1 MEKEDKHIRKSHNVS
16 YIMYH
21 LVCPVKYR
29 RKAINEQVERTIQ
42 SICLEI
48 SKRYE
53 INFLEIGTDED
64 HFHFLIQSVPL
75 WSPKEIAQSIKSIV
89 ARQIFKIHP
98 EIKEFLWGGQ
108 FWTDGYYIN
117 TVGRYGNEEV
127 IANYVKNQGKIYKRI
142 FRGQLTLFT

>member
-64 HFHFLIQSVPL
+64 HVHFLIQSVPL